1 MGERAYPGDIS
12 PSNSD
17 KTAFSPSS
25 VSNAATSACRSS
37 FSTGPSC
44 SASLGEAEAVVGEA
58 EARLMRAR
66 FQSSASVAGI
76 SEIPS
81 GAHDRSPMRN
91 AWKHTPRSCS
101 APEKPP
107 EPAGVSTLKTLH
119 YYLHLNP
126 AETAQLF
133 PLPTPAGF
141 IWETCNDSGTA
152 KRCIIIGSDE
162 VTCSCQCNSIVD
174 WG

>member
-1 MGERAYPGDIS
+1 MGGRAYPGDIS

-37 FSTGPSC
+37 FSTGLSC
-44 SASLGEAEAVVGEA
+44 SASLGEAEVVGEA

-152 KRCIIIGSDE
+152 NRCIIIGRDE
-162 VTCSCQCNSIVD
+162 CHVHSCRFNSIVD
-174 WG
+174 W

>member
-44 SASLGEAEAVVGEA
+44 SASLGEAEAVAGEA

-76 SEIPS
+76 SESPS

-101 APEKPP
+101 VPRSHRNRWSEHFKEAAVFICISTRSKRRT
-107 EPAGVSTLKTLH
+107 VSTT
-119 YYLHLNP
+119 N
-126 AETAQLF
+126 
-133 PLPTPAGF
+133 
-141 IWETCNDSGTA
+141 TCRIYMGA
-152 KRCIIIGSDE
+152 LQRLRKGKRCFIIEPDE
-162 VTCSCQCNSIVD
+162 SHVQGAVLTGIP
-174 WG
+174 

>member
-44 SASLGEAEAVVGEA
+44 SASPGEAEAVVGEA

-76 SEIPS
+76 SESPS

-107 EPAGVSTLKTLH
+107 EPAGVSTLKTLQYLSAPQPGRNGAAVSTTNTCRIYMGDLQRLRNGEQVYH
-119 YYLHLNP
+119 YW
-126 AETAQLF
+126 T
-133 PLPTPAGF
+133 
-141 IWETCNDSGTA
+141 
-152 KRCIIIGSDE
+152 
-162 VTCSCQCNSIVD
+162 
-174 WG
+174 

>member
-44 SASLGEAEAVVGEA
+44 SASLGEAEAAVGEA

-76 SEIPS
+76 SESPS

-91 AWKHTPRSCS
+91 ASEAHPSVLQGSQDR
-101 APEKPP
+101 
-107 EPAGVSTLKTLH
+107 
-119 YYLHLNP
+119 NP
-126 AETAQLF
+126 LE
-133 PLPTPAGF
+133 
-141 IWETCNDSGTA
+141 
-152 KRCIIIGSDE
+152 
-162 VTCSCQCNSIVD
+162 
-174 WG
+174 